1 MKFSKPLLL
10 IIACAIIG
18 TALLLASRKPDT
30 EKAIQPVSQDQASDE
45 QFLKDVETLVSALS
59 ENEKSKVNNWQ
70 QNAQYDSLV
79 KYWDKQMRPG
89 ISAEFAKKLAEQK
102 GNEAPLWI
110 DAGNR
115 FRNLQPFFKPEDRPI
130 IGIKA
135 EQCYQKALDIKP
147 NDLDAKT
154 QLAVHYVE
162 NTEDPM
168 KGITLLREVV
178 STDSNNIAAQLNL
191 GFFSMKSG
199 QFDKA
204 VNRFEKVVKLAP
216 NQHEALLYLA
226 DAQAG
231 KGDKENARKNYR
243 EFLKYNSDE
252 EVRREVENRIKNLN

>member
-10 IIACAIIG
+10 VIACAIIG
-18 TALLLASRKPDT
+18 VALLLASRKPNT
-30 EKAIQPVSQDQASDE
+30 EKTEISKPE
-45 QFLKDVETLVSALS
+45 QNEDAQFSKDVESLVVALPES
-59 ENEKSKVNNWQ
+59 EKLTVNNWQ
-70 QNAQYDSLV
+70 QAAQFDSLV
-79 KYWDKQMRPG
+79 KFWDKKMRPG
-89 ISAEFAKKLAEQK
+89 ISAEYAKKLAEQK
-102 GNEAPLWI
+102 GNQVQLWI

-115 FRNLQPFFKPEDRPI
+115 FRNLMPFFKPEDRSI
-130 IGIKA
+130 IGAKT
-135 EQCYQKALDIKP
+135 ELCYQKALDIKP
-147 NDLDAKT
+147 TDLDAKT
-154 QLAVHYVE
+154 QLGVHYVE

-178 STDSNNIAAQLNL
+178 TTDSNNVPAQLNL

-216 NQHEALLYLA
+216 EQHEALLYLA

-231 KGDKENARKNYR
+231 KGDKESAKKNYR

>member
-1 MKFSKPLLL
+1 MKLSKPLLIL
-10 IIACAIIG
+10 IACAIIG
-18 TALLLASRKPDT
+18 SALLLASRKPNT
-30 EKAIQPVSQDQASDE
+30 EKVAIEKPEQVADD
-45 QFLKDVETLVSALS
+45 QFLKDVETLVVALPD
-59 ENEKSKVNNWQ
+59 NEKLMVNNWQ
-70 QNAQYDSLV
+70 QTAQFDSLV
-79 KYWDKQMRPG
+79 KFWDKQMRPG

-102 GNEAPLWI
+102 GNIAPLWV
-110 DAGNR
+110 DAGTR
-115 FRNLQPFFKPEDRPI
+115 FRNLMPFFKPEDRGL
-130 IGIKA
+130 IGNKA

-147 NDLDAKT
+147 ADLDAKT

-178 STDSNNIAAQLNL
+178 TTDSNNIAAQLNL

-231 KGDKENARKNYR
+231 KGDKESATKNYR

-252 EVRREVENRIKNLN
+252 EVRREVETRIKNL